1 MDTAQDYFEFEV
13 GTTEQLSALLERLQ
27 DYKESMEEAA
37 QRINNNNAARK
48 SYQNNPAPSALQT
61 IPILNFSMDVDVET
75 VAPPPPPSSAPPT
88 ISPQI
93 PLALPMPRPSALS
106 SDPPPLEYVP
116 LDLPTST
123 SSHLPQV
130 QAILDWRINVEGNV
144 ARQEYFVQWVGYA
157 DRYNSWVQECMLPK
171 QAAPLVRLYKQSRK
185 IFH

>member
-13 GTTEQLSALLERLQ
+13 GTAEQLSALLERLQ

-37 QRINNNNAARK
+37 QRINNNNAAQK
-48 SYQNNPAPSALQT
+48 SSQNNPAPSALQT
-61 IPILNFSMDVDVET
+61 IPTLNVSMDVDVET
-75 VAPPPPPSSAPPT
+75 AAPPPPPSSAPPT
-88 ISPQI
+88 I
-93 PLALPMPRPSALS
+93 PLALPLCF

-116 LDLPTST
+116 LDLPT